1 MFQKND
7 QEKRKANSIKIL
19 KKHGIPYI
27 DHLPL
32 IESEKETTNRSKEE
46 VCDRAIC
53 LSLVAAYAEG
63 LDKETLD
70 NVIGNYQI
78 TNEFTEEEKAFIAMD
93 TLDDNTKAKFL
104 WRYEALWTLLWALS
118 YVDELDMPT
127 GICDVPFAVKTIVD
141 RGRTKFTEEAILR
154 TKKEILDQSD
164 LIFRI
169 HWATT
174 DARLKNYKMPAGM
187 NNDTVYER
195 HYALNWLINYMD
207 QEWDE
212 ISTDT

>member
-1 MFQKND
+1 M
-7 QEKRKANSIKIL
+7 
-19 KKHGIPYI
+19 
-27 DHLPL
+27 
-32 IESEKETTNRSKEE
+32 IESEKEITLRTKKEI
-46 VCDRAIC
+46 CDRAIC

-63 LDKETLD
+63 LDKGTLTK
-70 NVIGNYQI
+70 VISNYHI
-78 TNEFTEEEKAFIAMD
+78 TDKFTKEENAFIA
-93 TLDDNTKAKFL
+93 LDNFDNNTKAKFL

-118 YVDELDMPT
+118 YIDNLEMPT
-127 GICDVPFAVKTIVD
+127 DICDVPFAVKTIVD
-141 RGRTKFTEEAILR
+141 RGREKFTEEAIVR
-154 TKKEILDQSD
+154 SKKEILDQSD

-174 DARLKNYKMPAGM
+174 EARVKGMEMPADM